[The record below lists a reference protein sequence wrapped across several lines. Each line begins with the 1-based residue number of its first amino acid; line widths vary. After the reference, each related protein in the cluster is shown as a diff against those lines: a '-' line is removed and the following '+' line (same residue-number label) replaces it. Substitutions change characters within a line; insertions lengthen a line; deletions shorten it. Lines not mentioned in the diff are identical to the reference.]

1 MPYAESTGIHDLMPF
16 DIETTGF
23 KAADGDKV
31 TVVVL
36 HYNNH
41 YQIWV
46 NTHDVTDVDVES
58 MTEEVKESST
68 LENITIHVHNTEKS
82 LLENLG
88 NFVSEHSTDDTLL
101 TAFNGETY
109 KGGFDLSFLRTR
121 CLRNGV
127 PWIFS
132 GMEYTDSYDNVA
144 QNGRFDTTI
153 RAEPSLDNLERN
165 DLEQFIDTSPWDVD
179 YSRMKKKQVVEAL
192 NNHNDINLE
201 SVQSWAESD
210 NSTGA
215 PLQIGDFNAGTLKA
229 FARSFEKT
237 PSPLSPKTELIVT
250 LKNGWEYVVESED
263 EDEAE
268 ETIQIPGQTVEDV
281 IDWVDNQDNR
291 SGFSNFK
298 TDDLRDFIDDKGYN
312 ISHNKLSSDEIVS
325 RIRDTDYTQEDLINW
340 HERTNRSIGTTTVSD
355 LDGMH
360 EVLIEDLVDDQD
372 WKNSL
377 PFPVEAFE
385 PFDPFVD
392 SGEAVQAYANHNY
405 SDVVLHCLADVARTV
420 NISRM
425 IIEYVSTSDYQTKIL

>member
-1 MPYAESTGIHDLMPF
+1 
-16 DIETTGF
+16 
-23 KAADGDKV
+23 
-31 TVVVL
+31 
-36 HYNNH
+36 
-41 YQIWV
+41 
-46 NTHDVTDVDVES
+46 
-58 MTEEVKESST
+58 
-68 LENITIHVHNTEKS
+68 
-82 LLENLG
+82 
-88 NFVSEHSTDDTLL
+88 
-101 TAFNGETY
+101 
-109 KGGFDLSFLRTR
+109 
-121 CLRNGV
+121 
-127 PWIFS
+127 
-132 GMEYTDSYDNVA
+132 MEYTDSYDNVA

-312 ISHNKLSSDEIVS
+312 MSHNKLSSDEIVS